1 MRICMNWRSINF
13 DWNRARAFLV
23 TAEEGSLSAAAKALG
38 LTQPTLSRQVAALE
52 EELGVALF
60 ERVGRGFE
68 LTPSGTELV
77 ELARQ
82 MGEAARQL
90 SLTATGKSVSLEGT
104 VCISAMEATAQFQ
117 LPAIIQRLRKAEPGI
132 VVEIQASNKISDL
145 KRREADI
152 AIRAVRPTEL
162 DLIAKKIRSET
173 YCLFASK
180 EYLASIGNPKKHEV
194 LLKADYI
201 GFDSENSFKKMLSEY
216 GLEVN
221 ERNFC
226 VLTQSH
232 SAHWAL
238 VKQGLGIGA
247 MLREVGELDPLIE
260 RVFPDISFPA
270 NDMWLVVHRELK
282 TNKRVKRVF
291 DFLAAEL
298 S

>member
-1 MRICMNWRSINF
+1 MRICMNWTSITF

-68 LTPSGTELV
+68 LTPSGIELV
-77 ELARQ
+77 ALARQ
-82 MGEAARQL
+82 MGEAASQL
-90 SLTATGKSVSLEGT
+90 SLTATGKSESLEGK

-117 LPAIIQRLRKAEPGI
+117 LPPIVQRLRQAEPGI
-132 VVEIQASNKISDL
+132 VIEILASNKISDL

-162 DLIAKKIRSET
+162 DLIAKKIRNET

-180 EYLASIGNPKKHEV
+180 EYLSSIGNPKSSEA
-194 LLKADYI
+194 LLKADYV
-201 GFDSENSFKKMLSEY
+201 GFDSEHSFKKMLSEY
-216 GLEVN
+216 DLVVN
-221 ERNFC
+221 ERNFR
-226 VLTQSH
+226 VLAQGH
-232 SAHWAL
+232 SAHWAM
-238 VKQGLGIGA
+238 VRQGLGIGA
-247 MLREVGELDPLIE
+247 MLKEVGDSDPVVE
-260 RVFPDISFPA
+260 RVFPDLSFPA
-270 NDMWLVVHRELK
+270 NEMWLVVHRELK